1 MVASKPQVFVVTE
14 GRKVSFVPLRTA
26 EIQRQGPRYL
36 ERQLEAEKQRLR
48 RR

>member
-1 MVASKPQVFVVTE
+1 MVSIKPQVFVISE
-14 GRKVSFVPLRTA
+14 GRKVSFIPIRTA

-36 ERQLEAEKQRLR
+36 ERQLEAEKLRLR